1 MNSKMAIAI
10 PVSED
15 GHVYISHEDIQMIAD
30 AAAEKAVEKIRTII
44 YEEVGKSVIKWLA
57 YLIGAV
63 VVGGAMWLSSRGAL
77 PK

>member
-1 MNSKMAIAI
+1 MSAAAISI

-15 GHVYISHEDIQMIAD
+15 GHVYISHEDIQVIAD
-30 AAAEKAVEKIRTII
+30 AAAEKAVEKIRSVI
-44 YEEVGKSVIKWLA
+44 YEEVGKSVLKWLA

-63 VVGGAMWLSSRGAL
+63 VVGSAMWLSSKGAL

>member
-1 MNSKMAIAI
+1 MNAEAALVI

-15 GHVYISHEDIQMIAD
+15 GKVYISHSEIQVIAE
-30 AAAEKAVEKIRTII
+30 AAADKAVEKIRSVI
-44 YEEVGKSVIKWLA
+44 YEEVGKSVLKWLA

-63 VVGGAMWLSSRGAL
+63 VVGSAMWLSGKGAL